1 MDSMEIIRAIFAYDV
16 ATWRRVWDS
25 IATLTPGQCE
35 QPIAYSHGSVRDQM
49 LHVTRVSIAWL
60 MGLKGQPG
68 GQQFQL
74 DPSDFPTIASIRT
87 RWEAVAE
94 ETLAHVN
101 GLTDE
106 DLAGTLPGMMG
117 PTWQVL
123 VHLVNH
129 GTDHRAQVLRDLA
142 DLGAPSFAQD
152 MIFQFWFAPR

>member
-1 MDSMEIIRAIFAYDV
+1 V
-16 ATWRRVWDS
+16 AAWRRVWES
-25 IATLTPGQCE
+25 AETLTPE
-35 QPIAYSHGSVRDQM
+35 QFEQATGYSHGSVHDQM

-74 DPSDFPTIASIRT
+74 NPADFPDLESIRT
-87 RWEAVAE
+87 RWEAVSE
-94 ETLAHVN
+94 EMLTYVY
-101 GLTDE
+101 GLTDD
-106 DLAGTLPGMMG
+106 DLGATLPGMMG

-142 DLGAPSFAQD
+142 DLGTPTFAQD
-152 MIFQFWFAPR
+152 MIFHFWFAPR